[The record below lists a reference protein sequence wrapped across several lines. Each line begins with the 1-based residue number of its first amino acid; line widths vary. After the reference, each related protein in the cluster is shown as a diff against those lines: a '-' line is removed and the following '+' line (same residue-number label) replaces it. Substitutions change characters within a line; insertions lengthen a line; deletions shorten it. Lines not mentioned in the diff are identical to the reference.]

1 MEARI
6 KAITNKKLY
15 EQRTKKQQQQQQ
27 QQPPTSTLTH
37 LPPSPPQFRPSLDES
52 FRKKLSIQ
60 EQLLYDKCKALDL
73 PFFLAPYIKLNK
85 HSVAFIAPNRNE
97 LLALCHLIVENQHV
111 IREYFSAMQEALQA
125 TQSVHWVWKLW
136 CATLLFIINEIITTS
151 HPKKKQDEVS
161 EK

>member
-15 EQRTKKQQQQQQ
+15 EQRTKKQKQDKLQA
-27 QQPPTSTLTH
+27 TSTLTH
-37 LPPSPPQFRPSLDES
+37 LPPSLPPPPPQSRPSSDDP

-60 EQLLYDKCKALDL
+60 DQLLYDKCKALDL

-97 LLALCHLIVENQHV
+97 LLELCHLIVENQHV
-111 IREYFSAMQEALQA
+111 IREYFSSMQEALQA
-125 TQSVHWVWKLW
+125 VK
-136 CATLLFIINEIITTS
+136 
-151 HPKKKQDEVS
+151 
-161 EK
+161 